1 MIVLLHP
8 RATRPKNRRFPLSI
22 LAIAAVLEGREDYTI
37 IDANLDPTPARTLD
51 EIARQSPIEL
61 LAVSVMPGPQLAAAI
76 PLCRDFR
83 AKFPAVP
90 IVWGGYFPSIYTDT
104 SLNAPY
110 VDFCIR
116 GQGEDTLLELLAALR
131 NGRRFAGIPGLSYK
145 DGFGL
150 HVHNPDRPL
159 RSPDDFPYLPYH
171 RLANPQKYILPTFL
185 GSRTAVHQSSIG
197 CPFRCNFCG
206 VVPVFQGREKV
217 ESPERTASVL
227 AHLQSTY
234 GVNAIQFYDNNFF
247 LSEAH
252 TVALA
257 ERLVPLKLRWWT
269 EGRIDAVLRYSDST
283 LRLLA
288 RAGAT
293 MLFFGAE
300 SGSRR
305 ALEQMDKHLTPD
317 QTLSLA
323 ERLRPTGI
331 IPEFSFLLG
340 NPAEPEI
347 ETRETIAFIR
357 RLKRINPSAEIIVQH
372 YIPTPQPTGMYGHV
386 EDKIRFPTTPE
397 GWVTER
403 WLNFTIRHHPD
414 LPWLPPRMRRLIDN
428 FELVVNSRWPTIQD
442 IYLPRWGRLM
452 LQTLSSWRYS
462 TGVYACPFE
471 LKWAQRLAALR
482 KPRWESL

>member
-8 RATRPKNRRFPLSI
+8 RATKPKNRRFPLSI

-37 IDANLDPTPARTLD
+37 VDANVDPTPARTLD
-51 EIARQSPIEL
+51 EIARQSPIEI
-61 LAVSVMPGPQLAAAI
+61 LAVSVMPGPQLASAI

-83 AKFPAVP
+83 IKYPSIP
-90 IVWGGYFPSIYTDT
+90 IVWGGYFPSIYTDA

-131 NGRRFAGIPGLSYK
+131 NGRRFAGVPGLSYK
-145 DGFGL
+145 DDFGL
-150 HVHNPDRPL
+150 HVHNADRPL

-171 RLANPQKYILPTFL
+171 RLANPDKYILPTFL
-185 GSRTAVHQSSIG
+185 GSRTAVHQASIG

-206 VVPVFQGREKV
+206 VVPVFQGREKA

-234 GVNAIQFYDNNFF
+234 GINAIQFYDNNFF
-247 LSEAH
+247 LSESH

-257 ERLVPLKLRWWT
+257 ERLVPLGLRWWT

-283 LRLLA
+283 FRLLA

-305 ALEQMDKHLTPD
+305 ALEQMDKHLTPE

-323 ERLRPTGI
+323 QRLRGTGI
-331 IPEFSFLLG
+331 VPEFSFLLG
-340 NPAEPEI
+340 NPSEPDN

-357 RLKRINPSAEIIVQH
+357 RIKRINPSAEIIVQH

-386 EDKIRFPTTPE
+386 EDKIQFPTTPE
-397 GWVTER
+397 GWATER
-403 WLNFTIRHHPD
+403 WLNFTIRHHPE
-414 LPWLPPRMRRLIDN
+414 LPWLPPRIKRRIDN

-442 IYLPRWGRLM
+442 IYLPRWGRAM

-462 TGVYACPFE
+462 TGVYGFPIE
-471 LKWAQRLAALR
+471 LQWAQRLVALR

>member
-8 RATRPKNRRFPLSI
+8 RATKPKNRRFPLSI
-22 LAIAAVLEGREDYTI
+22 LALAAVLEGREDYLI
-37 IDANLDPTPARTLD
+37 IDGNVDPTPARTLD

-61 LAVSVMPGPQLAAAI
+61 LAVSVMPGPQLASAI
-76 PLCRDFR
+76 PLCREFR
-83 AKFPAVP
+83 AKYPSVP
-90 IVWGGYFPSIYTDT
+90 IVWGGYFPSIYAGA

-110 VDFCIR
+110 VDFCVR
-116 GQGEDTLLELLAALR
+116 GQGEDTFLELLSALR
-131 NGRRFAGIPGLSYK
+131 SGRRFAGIPGLSYK

-150 HVHNPDRPL
+150 HVHNAERPL

-171 RLANPQKYILPTFL
+171 RLANPDKYILPTFL
-185 GSRTAVHQSSIG
+185 GSRTAVHQASIG

-206 VVPVFQGREKV
+206 VVPVFQGREKA

-283 LRLLA
+283 FRLLA

-305 ALEQMDKHLTPD
+305 ALEQMNKHLTPD

-323 ERLRPTGI
+323 ERLRGAGI
-331 IPEFSFLLG
+331 VPEFSFLLG
-340 NPAEPEI
+340 NPSEPET

-357 RLKRINPSAEIIVQH
+357 RIKRINPSAEIIVQH

-386 EDKIRFPTTPE
+386 EDKIQFPTTPE

-403 WLNFTIRHHPD
+403 WLNFTIRHHPE
-414 LPWLPPRMRRLIDN
+414 LPWLPPRIRRLIDN
-428 FELVVNSRWPTIQD
+428 FELVVNSRFPTMQD
-442 IYLPRWGRLM
+442 IYLPRWGRAL
-452 LQTLSSWRYS
+452 LQTLGSWRYA
-462 TGVYACPFE
+462 TGVYAFPIE
-471 LKWAQRLAALR
+471 LQWAQRFVALR

>member
-8 RATRPKNRRFPLSI
+8 RATKPKNRRFPLSI
-22 LAIAAVLEGREDYTI
+22 LALAAVLEGREDYTI
-37 IDANLDPTPARTLD
+37 IDGNVDPTPARTLD
-51 EIARQSPIEL
+51 EIARQAPVEL

-83 AKFPAVP
+83 AKYPSVP
-90 IVWGGYFPSIYTDT
+90 IVWGGYFPSIYTDA

-116 GQGEDTLLELLAALR
+116 GQGEDTLLEFLVALR

-145 DGFGL
+145 DDFGL
-150 HVHNPDRPL
+150 HVHNAERPL

-171 RLANPQKYILPTFL
+171 RLANPDKYILPTFL
-185 GSRTAVHQSSIG
+185 GSRTAVHQASIG

-206 VVPVFQGREKV
+206 VVPVFQGREKA

-227 AHLQSTY
+227 AHLQATY

-247 LSEAH
+247 LSESH

-283 LRLLA
+283 FRLLA
-288 RAGAT
+288 RAGAA

-305 ALEQMDKHLTPD
+305 ALEQMEKHLTPD

-323 ERLRPTGI
+323 ERLRGTGI
-331 IPEFSFLLG
+331 VPEFSFLLG
-340 NPAEPEI
+340 NPSEPET

-386 EDKIRFPTTPE
+386 EDKIQFPATPE
-397 GWVTER
+397 TWVTQR

-414 LPWLPPRMRRLIDN
+414 LPWLPPRIKRRIDN

-442 IYLPRWGRLM
+442 IYLPRWGRAV

-462 TGVYACPFE
+462 TGVYAFPIE
-471 LKWAQRLAALR
+471 LRLAQRLVALR

>member
-51 EIARQSPIEL
+51 ETARQSPIEL